1 MQKYL
6 LTLMSMIMAST
17 LTVKAQSW
25 CEDLVK
31 LNPGVIDSVCLLKEK
46 DLYVS
51 DVTSYMIH
59 YHQPLKH
66 DAPELGSLP
75 LRAFFTINTAN
86 HGGEL
91 MDKMIQMSIGG
102 YELSDKAM
110 HTPNKYLSED
120 AFENSNGE
128 IAYEYSS
135 HLLMPEHRYFGYS
148 FPDGGYRYKT
158 LGYCEAKE
166 AAADFHALAE
176 AMKKVFHGKWCI
188 SGVSK
193 GGIATVVQHA
203 YYPDDAD
210 FFVPYVAPFMNGRND
225 MRAQEHWMSKPWTP
239 EMREH
244 ILHIQK
250 EILHRPAVYEY
261 YHKQNF
267 EKEGLTEDLFRCKFL
282 YKVAKYFAGKCMLE
296 TRSQVS
302 QDIEGNMK
310 YLKDKG
316 LEDYSDVMLIYM
328 FMCQGQISLSNGFE
342 YWCENTYK
350 GNSESNNVSSVRK
363 LPQASAAI
371 AKSGAEP
378 VFGLNIGDWKSDT
391 DIAFAYQTVHELGYY
406 GLKWDYFYDTQAEID
421 AVNTL
426 WKNNVKSVIDLD
438 TYDVLKDVE
447 YDPSLRNFV
456 LQQVKKATKPMIF
469 IYGGDDMWNGI
480 QIEDEYIN
488 GDNVRKYIL
497 QEKNHAACLTTLA
510 SEIEPEEVQKQKK
523 EIWDILRAVF
533 LPQYAGITETTDNK
547 PQTTGIYNLSG
558 CRIPQLQKG
567 INIVKMSNGTTKKVR
582 VK

>member
-31 LNPGVIDSVCLLKEK
+31 LNPDVIDSVCLLKDENIVEP
-46 DLYVS
+46 DLV
-51 DVTSYMIH
+51 SYMIH

-66 DAPELGSLP
+66 DAPELGSLS
-75 LRAFFTINTAN
+75 LRAFFTVSNGTR
-86 HGGEL
+86 GGEFTE
-91 MDKMIQMSIGG
+91 KMIQMSIGG
-102 YELSDKAM
+102 YALSDNAM
-110 HTPNKYLSED
+110 HTPNNYVAELTLDTSL
-120 AFENSNGE
+120 GE
-128 IAYEYSS
+128 IAANYFG

-158 LGYCEAKE
+158 VGYCEAKE

-193 GGIATVVQHA
+193 GGIAAAAQHA

-210 FFVPYVAPFMNGRND
+210 FFVPYVPPFLNSTND
-225 MRAQEHWMSKPWTP
+225 MRVQEHWMSEPWTP

-261 YHKQNF
+261 YHKQEF
-267 EKEGLTEDLFRCKFL
+267 EKEGLTEDLFRCMFL
-282 YKVAKYFAGKCMLE
+282 YKLAMYFTGKYMEE

-302 QDIEGNMK
+302 QDIDSNME

-328 FMCQGQISLSNGFE
+328 FMCKGQISLSNGFE
-342 YWCENTYK
+342 YWYENTYK
-350 GNSESNNVSSVRK
+350 GKSESNKS
-363 LPQASAAI
+363 PQASAAI
-371 AKSGAEP
+371 GKSESEP
-378 VFGLNIGDWKSDT
+378 VFGLNLGDWKSGT

-406 GLKWDYFYDTQAEID
+406 GLKWDYFYDTQAEKD
-421 AVNTL
+421 SVNAL
-426 WKNNVKSVIDLD
+426 WKNNVKSAIDLD
-438 TYDVLKDVE
+438 TYDVLKNVE
-447 YDPSLRNFV
+447 YDPTFINFV
-456 LQQVKKATKPMIF
+456 RQQTKKATKPMIF
-469 IYGGDDMWNGI
+469 IYGGDDIWTGA

-497 QEKNHAACLTTLA
+497 QEQNHSACYSKTFDKDQDN
-510 SEIEPEEVQKQKK
+510 SMGR
-523 EIWDILRAVF
+523 EIWEFLNSVF
-533 LPQYAGITETTDNK
+533 RPDLAGITETTDNK